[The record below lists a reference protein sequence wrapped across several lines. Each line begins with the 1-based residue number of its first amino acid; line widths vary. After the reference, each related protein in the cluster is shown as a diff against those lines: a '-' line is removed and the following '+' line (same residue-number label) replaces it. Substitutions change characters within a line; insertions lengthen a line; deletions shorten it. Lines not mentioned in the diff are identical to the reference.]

1 MAYQDDNLG
10 QSCPCDTTMSI
21 PSTSSTTS
29 TTSILCY
36 RYEIF
41 GIQPNHFVLF
51 TLLGAAFPSYFVTF
65 TILGAAFEYAEYL
78 LDVNMESWSKI
89 CNYLGPCSLLNLRT
103 LSSWRGSTTT
113 CLSLISLLDRWVYS
127 LRFSGM
133 PGNSLA

>member
-1 MAYQDDNLG
+1 MVCQDDNLG
-10 QSCPCDTTMSI
+10 QSCPCDTTMST

-29 TTSILCY
+29 TTSTLCY

-41 GIQPNHFVLF
+41 GVQPSHFVLF

-78 LDVNMESWSKI
+78 LDMNMESWSKI
-89 CNYLGPCSLLNLRT
+89 CNYIGPCSLLNLRT
-103 LSSWRGSTTT
+103 LSSWRGSMIT

-127 LRFSGM
+127 LRFSRM